1 MWSNGR
7 YVGGFIMGLLVG
19 FMIGLVSSWSFTGNP
34 LRVLLGLMGSAFGRL
49 VGNH

>member
-1 MWSNGR
+1 MRSNGR

-19 FMIGLVSSWSFTGNP
+19 FMIGLVSSFTGNP